1 MLTVQEIKTFIDKD
15 LASESKQQAMEG
27 ERYYNCHHDI
37 EKKRIFFINA
47 DGKLEEDKTKAN
59 TKISHPFFMENVD
72 QTVQY
77 LFAACEDEDA
87 VPIFQSEQE
96 ELQKELDAR
105 FNENDD
111 FMVELTNIVEGAVK
125 KGFEYAYAYRD
136 DDGKITFARADSLG
150 VVMVRKE
157 ATEDHC
163 DYVIRYY
170 TDTVEKDSKE
180 IRRVEVWDE
189 QQVTF
194 YVQEGKEG
202 EILLDESVE
211 HNPRPHTFLKRE
223 GDAKIYFEGFGFIP
237 FIELPY
243 NENMTS
249 GLHPI
254 KDLIDDYDEMNCGLS
269 NMIIET
275 AEALYVVTGFEGD
288 NLDELMQNIKA
299 KKHIGVDENGGVEIK
314 TIDIPVDARKA
325 KMDEDKRNIYQFG
338 QMFNVEGLKDTAAT
352 TNLAIEQAYYHLE
365 LKRVKLAKKVKQ
377 FLRKIAKIT
386 LDDIN
391 KAEGKNYTMK
401 DVQIVLKKKVPTNEK
416 ENAEVEQIRAN
427 TEQTKVNTILN
438 IGERLDD
445 ETVLEK
451 ICEEMDYD
459 FDKIKAKMPKEE
471 APVPTAP
478 AKAAL
483 ENLPPEDG
491 DMSA

>member
-1 MLTVQEIKTFIDKD
+1 MLSVEEIKTFINKD
-15 LASESKQQAMEG
+15 QASEEKQQAQTG
-27 ERYYNCHHDI
+27 VQYYNCHHDI
-37 EKKRIFFINA
+37 EKKRIFFMNA
-47 DGKLEEDKTKAN
+47 DGILQEDKTKAN
-59 TKISHPFFMENVD
+59 TRISHPFFMENVD

-87 VPIFQSEQE
+87 VPIFQSEQP
-96 ELQKELDAR
+96 ELQDEMDAR
-105 FNENDD
+105 FNNNDD
-111 FMVELTNIVEGAVK
+111 FMAELSNIVEGAVK
-125 KGFEYAYAYRD
+125 KGFEYAYVYRD

-150 VVMVRKE
+150 VVNVRKE

-163 DYVIRYY
+163 EYVIRYY
-170 TDTVEKDSKE
+170 TDTVEKDSKA
-180 IRRVEVWDE
+180 IRRIEVWDE

-194 YVQEGKEG
+194 YVQEGENG
-202 EILLDESVE
+202 EILLDESKE
-211 HNPRPHTFLKRE
+211 HNPRPHTFLKKE
-223 GDAKIYFEGFGFIP
+223 GQEKLYFESFGFIP

-243 NENMTS
+243 NEDRTS
-249 GLHPI
+249 GLQPI
-254 KDLIDDYDEMNCGLS
+254 KGMIDDYDEMNCGLS

-288 NLDELMQNIKA
+288 NLDELMLNIKA

-325 KMDEDKRNIYQFG
+325 KMDEDKRNIYQHG

-365 LKRVKLAKKVKQ
+365 LKRVKLSKYVKK
-377 FLRKIAKIT
+377 FLRKLAMIA

-391 KAEGKNYTMK
+391 RADGKHYTMK
-401 DVQIVLKKKVPTNEK
+401 DVKIVLKKKVPTNEK

-427 TEQTKVNTILN
+427 TKQAEVNTILN

-445 ETVLEK
+445 ETILEK

-459 FDKIKAKMPKEE
+459 FDKIKAKLPKEE

-478 AKAAL
+478 AMAAL
-483 ENLPPEDG
+483 EQLPPEDG